1 MNFDKPNHL
10 QQQNPYHNQ
19 QSHHQQSQQQS
30 QQQPQQQP
38 SSSYTTHI
46 PNNIYNVSTNHPIIP
61 NSNEYIY
68 YKKYVSIHSEDR
80 DCLKYP
86 VSSVFEIE
94 LPEDIIN
101 IYALR
106 LVNWTFPANYNTF
119 SLLNQNI
126 TITFVINNPYNPGA
140 NMVFNP
146 LEQEIFEC
154 LFTSTNEQFVIVIE
168 DGFYTPEQMVT
179 ELQNKFNTAV
189 SFRILK
195 CLKDKGLANLVTQFE
210 NQGGY
215 SKFVIVYNVV
225 GQKIWYG
232 NKSDQFTLTNELQLL
247 KDALTDNS
255 SCNIRLNSGN
265 AVLPEYESWGL
276 PGYLGL
282 SRCNTEAIT
291 IVNPLSGEPFS
302 PRFYYGDVQPG
313 DGGFWLLPYPDLSGS
328 LVYFIE
334 SPFKINLMGPA
345 YFYMEIAGNNCID
358 ETSPYAV
365 NNFTLT
371 TNVTNGVAN
380 SAFAK
385 IAVPTT
391 PISQWFDRESLPY
404 KMYWPP
410 AERMRKLS
418 IKLRYH
424 NGQLVQ
430 FGVFPYSFT
439 IEFTQLFPQQNRKA
453 TTFAF
458 SPVRY

>member
-1 MNFDKPNHL
+1 MRK
-10 QQQNPYHNQ
+10 Q
-19 QSHHQQSQQQS
+19 QQQS
-30 QQQPQQQP
+30 IDNLGQFQQQFTNENSYPSFSQQNNKNP
-38 SSSYTTHI
+38 GD
-46 PNNIYNVSTNHPIIP
+46 NIYNISGNHPLIS
-61 NSNEYIY
+61 NSNDYIA

-80 DCLKYP
+80 DCIKYP

-101 IYALR
+101 VYSLR
-106 LVNWTFPANYNTF
+106 LINWTFPANYNTF
-119 SLLNQNI
+119 STLNQNVRM
-126 TITFVINNPYNPGA
+126 TFIINNPYNPGA
-140 NMVFNP
+140 NNLSNP
-146 LEQEIFEC
+146 LEQAIFEC
-154 LFTSTNEQFVIVIE
+154 LYTSTNEQFVINIE
-168 DGFYTPEQMVT
+168 DGFYNPTQMVT
-179 ELQNKFNTAV
+179 ELQNKFNAAV

-195 CLKDKGLANLVTQFE
+195 YLKDKGDQVLVNEFE
-210 NQGGY
+210 SQSGY

-232 NKSDQFTLTNELQLL
+232 NKSDQFILTNEIQLV
-247 KDALTDNS
+247 KDAVTDSLTCSNVLNNGNS
-255 SCNIRLNSGN
+255 NI
-265 AVLPEYESWGL
+265 LPEYESWGL

-282 SRCNTEAIT
+282 ARCNTEAVT
-291 IVNPLSGEPFS
+291 IDNPLSGEPFT
-302 PRFYYGDVQPG
+302 PRFYYGDVTPG
-313 DGGFWLLPYPDLSGS
+313 DNGFWLLPYSDLSGS

-345 YFYMEIAGNNCID
+345 YFYMELAGNNCID

-371 TNVTNGVAN
+371 TNVTNGVVN
-380 SAFAK
+380 SSFAK
-385 IAVPTT
+385 IGIPTT

-410 AERMRKLS
+410 AERIRKLG

-439 IEFTQLFPQQNRKA
+439 IEFTQLFPQQNRK
-453 TTFAF
+453 TNIF
-458 SPVRY
+458 SR

>member
-1 MNFDKPNHL
+1 MSFGN
-10 QQQNPYHNQ
+10 NQ
-19 QSHHQQSQQQS
+19 Q
-30 QQQPQQQP
+30 PP
-38 SSSYTTHI
+38 LLN
-46 PNNIYNVSTNHPIIP
+46 NNISTNHPLIP
-61 NSNEYIY
+61 NSNDYII
-68 YKKYVSIHSEDR
+68 YKKFVSIHSEDR
-80 DCLKYP
+80 DILKYP
-86 VSSVFEIE
+86 VSSIFEIE

-101 IYALR
+101 VYSLR

-119 SLLNQNI
+119 STLNKNVRM
-126 TITFVINNPYNPGA
+126 TFVINNPYNPGA

-154 LFTSTNEQFVIVIE
+154 LFTSTNEQFVIIIE
-168 DGFYTPEQMVT
+168 DGFYTPDQMVT

-189 SFRILK
+189 SLRILK
-195 CLKDKGLANLVTQFE
+195 FLQDKGLVDLITEFKS
-210 NQGGY
+210 QGGY
-215 SKFVIVYNVV
+215 SKFVIVYNTV

-232 NKSDQFTLTNELQLL
+232 NTSDQFILTNELQLIE
-247 KDALTDNS
+247 DASSYNS
-255 SCNIRLNSGN
+255 TCNIKLNNGN
-265 AVLPEYESWGL
+265 NILPDYESWGL

-282 SRCNTEAIT
+282 TRCNTQSIT
-291 IVNPLSGEPFS
+291 INNPLTGESFS
-302 PRFYYGDVQPG
+302 PRFYYGNVGYG
-313 DGGFWLLPYPDLSGS
+313 DNGFWLTPNPNLTNS

-358 ETSPYAV
+358 ETSPYAIS
-365 NNFTLT
+365 NYTLT
-371 TNVTNGVAN
+371 TNTTNGVAN

-410 AERMRKLS
+410 AERIRKLS
-418 IKLRYH
+418 IKFRYH

-439 IEFTQLFPQQNRKA
+439 LEFTQLFPQQNRKINNI
-453 TTFAF
+453 F
-458 SPVRY
+458 SK